1 MLHIHAFFHCKGCDQ
16 SFDFT
21 SHDTPLPG
29 LNLKKRSNGQ
39 LQLVIPEH
47 PEKAWKRLSKAL
59 RDANFSTASRDL
71 DALSFWI
78 RYAGPK
84 IKVSRSLLVR
94 LGLRKAEEPKLIGRY
109 RVQLARYGNEDA
121 TTVTVWDTH
130 DQPTA
135 VDKEILTLLFEK
147 LKN

>member
-1 MLHIHAFFHCKGCDQ
+1 MRRLATQLKTFAGRQEQFVIGGIA
-16 SFDFT
+16 
-21 SHDTPLPG
+21 PLAG
-29 LNLKKRSNGQ
+29 LSLNKRSNGQ

-47 PEKAWKRLSKAL
+47 PENAWKRLSKAL

-84 IKVSRSLLVR
+84 KKVSRSLLAR
-94 LGLRKAEEPKLIGRY
+94 LGLRKAKDPKLIERY
-109 RVQLARYGNEDA
+109 RVQLARYGDEDS

-135 VDKEILTLLFEK
+135 VDERILTLLFEK